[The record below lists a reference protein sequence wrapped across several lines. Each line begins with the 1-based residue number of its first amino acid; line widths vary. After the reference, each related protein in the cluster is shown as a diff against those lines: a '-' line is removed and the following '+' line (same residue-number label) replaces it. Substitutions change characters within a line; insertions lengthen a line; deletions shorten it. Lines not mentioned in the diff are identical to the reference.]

1 MVYYFCALLK
11 CASRG
16 SFHSCPGTASRSDDS
31 FTPYIQ
37 ALQGGQIEPN
47 TNAILNSYVS
57 SFSLVGFLFAV
68 LLAVPMTASHLTYKP
83 CKVGRSRLTRSSF
96 KFRRLVFSSFSLAGF
111 LFAVLL
117 AVPMTA
123 SHLTYKPCKVGRS
136 NLTRMPFKFRRL
148 VFSSF
153 SLVLCECYCNA
164 NVLAF
169 SLPSLSTLPYYTFF
183 FFKQVRVII
192 LPSYF

>member
-1 MVYYFCALLK
+1 VVYYFCALLK

-57 SFSLVGFLFAV
+57 SFSLV
-68 LLAVPMTASHLTYKP
+68 
-83 CKVGRSRLTRSSF
+83 
-96 KFRRLVFSSFSLAGF
+96 GF